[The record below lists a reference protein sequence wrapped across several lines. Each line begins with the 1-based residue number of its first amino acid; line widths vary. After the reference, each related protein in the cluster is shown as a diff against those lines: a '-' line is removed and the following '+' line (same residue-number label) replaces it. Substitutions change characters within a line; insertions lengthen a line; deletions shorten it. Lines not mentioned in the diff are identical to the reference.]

1 MLRDRLRIG
10 PLLALGT
17 VLVIGAC
24 GDANDEALGN
34 PPAMTGGWSTAGCE
48 LARDPDSVAAGNLA
62 LPATPAQLD
71 AAMARIDQGGRG
83 DFADSYAG
91 LEVDQ
96 QRVRAIVYRVPSATF
111 DDFIRRTAENTC
123 IVVRDAPHSSTD
135 LAVWHDRVLAD
146 LPFWTDRGIRI
157 VTIGA
162 RHDGSGVEIGT
173 RDLDRAR
180 LELPARY
187 GSRAP
192 FIFVKQAP
200 VNPLPSPP
208 VPTAGPP
215 RS

>member
-10 PLLALGT
+10 PLLALGA

-24 GDANDEALGN
+24 GDPDDEALVHRPGV
-34 PPAMTGGWSTAGCE
+34 TGGWSTAGCE
-48 LARDPDSVAAGNLA
+48 LARKPESVAVGDLV
-62 LPATPAQLD
+62 LPATPADLD
-71 AAMARIDQGGRG
+71 AAITRIDHGGRG

-91 LEVDQ
+91 IEVDQ
-96 QRVRAIVYRVPSATF
+96 RRVRAIVYRVPSEAF
-111 DDFIRRTAENTC
+111 DDFIRQTAENAC
-123 IVVRDAPHSSTD
+123 IVVRDAPYSTTG

-146 LPFWTDRGIRI
+146 LPFWTNRGIRI

-192 FIFVKQAP
+192 LAFVEQAP
-200 VNPLPSPP
+200 VYPLPTPTLPAATPP
-208 VPTAGPP
+208 GG
-215 RS
+215 

>member
-1 MLRDRLRIG
+1 MLRDRLRLG
-10 PLLALGT
+10 PLLALGA

-24 GDANDEALGN
+24 GDPNDEALGHQ
-34 PPAMTGGWSTAGCE
+34 PGLTGGWRTAGCE
-48 LARDPDSVAAGNLA
+48 PAADPENGALRDLA

-96 QRVRAIVYRVPSATF
+96 QQVRAIVYRVPSEAF
-111 DDFIRRTAENTC
+111 DDFIRQTAENIC

-146 LPFWTDRGIRI
+146 LPFWTTRGIRI

-187 GSRAP
+187 GSRVP
-192 FIFVKQAP
+192 LVFVEQAQ
-200 VNPLPSPP
+200 VNPLPATP
-208 VPTAGPP
+208 VPAAAPP
-215 RS
+215 TS